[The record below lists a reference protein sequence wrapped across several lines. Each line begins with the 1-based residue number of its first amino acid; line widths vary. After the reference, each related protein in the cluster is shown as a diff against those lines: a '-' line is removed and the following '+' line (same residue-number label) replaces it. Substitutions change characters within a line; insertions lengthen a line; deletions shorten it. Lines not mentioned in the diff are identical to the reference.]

1 MRTTWEKFGRRE
13 LERGLGTVDGEQS
26 ESMYWLQRGFDMG
39 RNDGDDEES

>member
-26 ESMYWLQRGFDMG
+26 DSMFWLQIGLDRGY
-39 RNDGDDEES
+39 DGTED